1 MRRLISALALS
12 ALMSVAVGV
21 LAQEVDLNEQTERAM
36 ARAVEKVGP
45 CVVAIDT
52 SGGAAF
58 VGGPGGKLRKG
69 EGSTSG
75 LIVSADGYI
84 ISSAFNFANKPSA
97 INVVVPGRAERYAA
111 KVVATDT
118 TRQVTLLKID
128 ATDLPVPTPLP
139 RQQMQVGQWTL
150 ALGRTLAP
158 TAERPSVSVGIVSA
172 LDRIWGKAVQTDAKI
187 SPVNYGGALVDIS
200 GRVYGVIVP
209 AAPRGDSEV
218 AGVEWYDSGIGFAMY
233 LEDILAALPRLKA
246 GKDLRRAVLGIEP
259 PGADQFLPESRKV
272 GKVKPDSPADKAGIK
287 PGDLIEAVDGKAVRN
302 FVQILMILG
311 RKYEGDKVSLTLRR
325 DGQAIELT
333 DIELFAPATGHQ
345 QGFVGILPLRDDATG
360 GVELRYVFPKSPA
373 DQAGLKPGDRLVK
386 IDPTGTGALKAGPQ
400 PLKGQ
405 DALTTM
411 VGRLRPGAELVV
423 EVQRPGA
430 APEKTERI
438 SLKLAP
444 FDPAIPEQLPP
455 VSSRKQ
461 ALAVAKQAKAKAKD
475 PDAAQPD
482 DPPAEPKPAEK
493 VETGLIRRKLAAQGR
508 EFWAYVPPNYDPN
521 IAHGLV
527 LWLHGP
533 DRNDREADD
542 LTKVWG
548 PFCAERHLILFGPR
562 STNPE
567 GFNAGDLDA
576 ILQDVQGLLDTYTI
590 DRRRVVA
597 HGFASGGQM
606 AYYLGFNA
614 RELVRG
620 VATVGAVL
628 APPTRDHEVG
638 ERLAFFIAAGGKDPD
653 AKAIEQVVQPLRDR
667 FFPVI
672 FRQMPELGRE
682 YLDRKTLEELVRW
695 IDSLDRL

>member
-1 MRRLISALALS
+1 MRRLITALALLS
-12 ALMSVAVGV
+12 LAVGV
-21 LAQEVDLNEQTERAM
+21 LAQDINEQTEQAM
-36 ARAVEKVGP
+36 ARAVDKVGP

-52 SGGAAF
+52 SGGVAF

-84 ISSAFNFANKPSA
+84 ISSAFNFANKPTA
-97 INVVVPGRAERYAA
+97 INVIVPGRKERYAA
-111 KVVATDT
+111 KVVATDA

-128 ATDLPVPTPLP
+128 ATDLPVPVAVP
-139 RQQMQVGQWTL
+139 RLQMQVGQWTL

-187 SPVNYGGALVDIS
+187 SPVNYGGALADVS

-233 LEDILAALPRLKA
+233 LEDIFAALPRLKQ

-259 PGADQFLPESRKV
+259 PGADQFLPESRTV
-272 GKVKPDSPADKAGIK
+272 GKVKPDSPADKAGVK
-287 PGDLIEAVDGKAVRN
+287 VGDVIEAVDGKAVRN
-302 FVQILMILG
+302 LTQIMMIMG
-311 RKYEGDKVSLTLRR
+311 RKYEGDKVSLTLKR
-325 DGQAIELT
+325 DGEVIELA
-333 DIELFAPATGHQ
+333 DIELFAPTTGHQ
-345 QGFVGILPLRDDATG
+345 QGFVGILPLRDDAAG
-360 GVELRYVFPKSPA
+360 GVELRYIFPKSPA
-373 DQAGLKPGDRLVK
+373 DTAGLKPGDRIVK
-386 IDPTGTGALKAGPQ
+386 IDPTGQGALKSGPQ

-405 DALTTM
+405 DALTSI

-423 EVQRPGA
+423 EVRRKGA
-430 APEKTERI
+430 DPEKTERV

-444 FDPAIPEQLPP
+444 FDSTIPDQLPAE
-455 VSSRKQ
+455 STRKQ
-461 ALAVAKQAKAKAKD
+461 ALEVARQVKATAKANEKGPEGGKVD
-475 PDAAQPD
+475 GDE
-482 DPPAEPKPAEK
+482 AEPKPAGK
-493 VETGLIRRKLAAQGR
+493 PQTGLIRRKLAAQGR
-508 EFWAYVPPNYDPN
+508 EFWAFVPPNYDPN

-542 LTKVWG
+542 MAKVWG
-548 PFCAERHLILFGPR
+548 EFCAERHLILFGPR
-562 STNPE
+562 SVNPE
-567 GFNAGDLDA
+567 GFNAGDLDN
-576 ILQDVQGLLDTYTI
+576 ILQDVQELLDTYTI

-606 AYYLGFNA
+606 AQYLGFNA

-620 VATVGAVL
+620 VATVAAIL
-628 APPTRDHEVG
+628 SPPTRDNEVG
-638 ERLAFFIAAGGKDPD
+638 ERLAFFVAAGGKDPD
-653 AKAIEQVVQPLRDR
+653 AKTIEQVVPLLRQR
-667 FFPVI
+667 FFPAVY
-672 FRQMPELGRE
+672 REVPELGRE